1 MQAHKDAALG
11 PSLHT
16 YLRPDTVDQ
25 ASPQASTIVDQP
37 SAQASATD
45 LASARDTYQSAGLAT
60 ATDAGAAGTTLRSGP
75 AAVLLSKHAVAVP
88 EAAQA
93 APQEAVAAATA
104 ASGAA
109 QVHAVSAAPLEGAA
123 AAMNGTVQAQAMAA
137 SASALASAGSAADA
151 GTGQQAKEE
160 DPSAVSLRLVH
171 SAAKLGLKVRQLS
184 LRGNRR
190 MLAGCLQGLW
200 TLGGNTDRGCCM
212 CMRGGNTLTRLHLC
226 FWLGV

>member
-25 ASPQASTIVDQP
+25 APPQASTIVDQP

-45 LASARDTYQSAGLAT
+45 LASARHSTFKSASLAT
-60 ATDAGAAGTTLRSGP
+60 GTDAGAAGATLRAWP

-88 EAAQA
+88 EAAPA

-200 TLGGNTDRGCCM
+200 TLGG
-212 CMRGGNTLTRLHLC
+212 TLTGAVAC
-226 FWLGV
+226 S